1 MKGKGTLTI
10 EIIKKINQVKIII
23 SDTGKGIPKNQ
34 FQSIF
39 EPGFTTKKEVGV
51 LDYRYLRG
59 LQRTII
65 KEK

>member
-10 EIIKKINQVKIII
+10 EIIQKINQVKIII

-39 EPGFTTKKEVGV
+39 EPGFTTKKRGWG
-51 LDYRYLRG
+51 LGLFYLRG
-59 LQRTII
+59 LQKTII

>member
-10 EIIKKINQVKIII
+10 EIIQKINQVKILI
-23 SDTGKGIPKNQ
+23 SDTVKASQKIS
-34 FQSIF
+34 SIF
-39 EPGFTTKKEVGV
+39 EPGFTTKKELGSG
-51 LDYRYLRG
+51 LSLSKG